1 MYTLHAVTKQYRT
14 SSSMV
19 TALDGI
25 DLEVANGEFLAIQ
38 GRTGS
43 GKTTL
48 LQILGAM
55 DRPTSGQV
63 RLAGQDLG
71 ALSAHELTELR
82 AASIAFVF
90 QAFNLIPTLTAV
102 ENVESA
108 LVPLASL
115 GPGRWA
121 TAADALAAVGL
132 ADRAHHLPSQ
142 LSGGQQQRVGIAR
155 ALVKQPRVLLAD
167 EPTGNLDTDT
177 RDEIIGLLER
187 LWRERSL
194 TLVLVTHDQA
204 IADRA
209 QRVISMSGGRL

>member
-90 QAFNLIPTLTAV
+90 QTFNLIPTLTAV

>member
-14 SSSMV
+14 SSSTV

-63 RLAGQDLG
+63 RLAGRDLG

-90 QAFNLIPTLTAV
+90 QTFNLIPTLTAV
-102 ENVESA
+102 ENVEAA

-132 ADRAHHLPSQ
+132 TDRAHHLPSQ

-187 LWRERSL
+187 LWRERGL